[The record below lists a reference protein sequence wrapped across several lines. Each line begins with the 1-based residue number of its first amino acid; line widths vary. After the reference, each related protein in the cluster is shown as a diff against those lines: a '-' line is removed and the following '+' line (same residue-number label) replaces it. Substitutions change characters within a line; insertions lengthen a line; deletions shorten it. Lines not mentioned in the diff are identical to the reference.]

1 MFMIELKTL
10 QTNGS
15 DRDGKWNVVHGLYP
29 FIFFLSIFAII
40 ILQTI
45 FITWKLKR

>member
-15 DRDGKWNVVHGLYP
+15 DQDVIWKVVHALYP
-29 FIFFLSIFAII
+29 LDFFSMFAII